1 MGGDKAC
8 TFYIVPRLFFHVQLR
23 RMPSFRWPETWQDI
37 ALAKQVVSDRPTK
50 PADWEVLAN
59 ALNTIF
65 SREGSEVSLKG
76 RGCKRL
82 HQSDLRLN

>member
-1 MGGDKAC
+1 MHFLRC
-8 TFYIVPRLFFHVQLR
+8 SSPFFHVQLR

-82 HQSDLRLN
+82 YQSDLRLN